1 MTIALEALLHQL
13 PYAGPW
19 QIEAIRGGVVN
30 SSWKVSNATQSF
42 FVKQQRADDTNAID
56 RADEIILQ
64 RQLHEL
70 QLCPQVKYVSDGNEW
85 VLFDWVDAP
94 SLAES
99 SLEEPERMRILAHTL
114 ARIHHSAPQ
123 VAPWSLYERIM
134 HYCTNLAEQAPQKA
148 RAYKS
153 QLEHFSRLIES
164 WDKEA
169 GCLCHNDLSLGHVL
183 LSDPVKVVDWEYA
196 GYGHPYF
203 DIASCIEIND
213 LDRQQVQWLCRFY
226 SQQCDVEITPGEI
239 ATWRALVSVL
249 NDLWYAVQGDAYPV
263 PSSCRT

>member
-1 MTIALEALLHQL
+1 MTLVIEALLKQL

-19 QIEAIRGGVVN
+19 QVEALRGGVVN

-42 FVKQQRADDTNAID
+42 FLKQQRADDTNAID
-56 RADEIILQ
+56 RANEITLQ
-64 RQLHEL
+64 RQLHDL
-70 QLCPQVKYVSDGNEW
+70 QLCPQVRYVSEGNEW

-99 SLEEPERMRILAHTL
+99 AQEEPERMRILAHTL

-123 VAPWSLYERIM
+123 VASWSLYERIM
-134 HYCTNLAEQAPQKA
+134 HYCTNLATQAPQKA
-148 RAYKS
+148 QAYKS
-153 QLEHFSRLIES
+153 QLAHFSRLIES
-164 WDKEA
+164 WDKEP

-183 LSDPVKVVDWEYA
+183 LSSPVQVVDWEYA

-203 DIASCIEIND
+203 DIASCIEINN

-226 SQQCDVEITPGEI
+226 SQQCEVEITPGEI

-249 NDLWYAVQGDAYPV
+249 NDLWYAVQDEP
-263 PSSCRT
+263 